1 MNLNTAGAICFFG
14 KLSNVLLFLTSLVN
28 VKFNQ
33 VNIRV
38 SGAIRKTW
46 LISKCLSDGIDE
58 NEFNL
63 KLQYQ
68 L

>member
-14 KLSNVLLFLTSLVN
+14 KLSHVLLFLTSLVN

-46 LISKCLSDGIDE
+46 LISKM
-58 NEFNL
+58 FVRWH
-63 KLQYQ
+63 
-68 L
+68 